1 MSVDQF
7 IIQKGQLYKGSKID
21 WVKIHCYC
29 ISILVLS
36 LAHRPGHLGRD
47 KTTRKELDDFCWP
60 GLHREVKQVCRVCP
74 DCQKADNKAPFPAT
88 LCPLSIIN
96 VPFQQI
102 GMDMVGPLP
111 TTAAGNHFI
120 LMIIDY
126 ATRWPVAFPLRLMDC
141 KSVADQLLL
150 MLTRVGVPE
159 QTLTDCSKNL

>member
-7 IIQKGQLYKGSKID
+7 IVQKGQLYKGSKID

-74 DCQKADNKAPFPAT
+74 DCQKADNKAPFPTT

-96 VPFQQI
+96 VS
-102 GMDMVGPLP
+102 LP
-111 TTAAGNHFI
+111 ADRNGYGWSLTNNSSWKSLYFDDNRLCYKMASSISIKTHGLLVCSRPAFADAYQSWCTRTD
-120 LMIIDY
+120 ID
-126 ATRWPVAFPLRLMDC
+126 RLW
-141 KSVADQLLL
+141 
-150 MLTRVGVPE
+150 
-159 QTLTDCSKNL
+159 